1 MSETELRAEMRKQPF
16 QEFDV
21 KTADGATFRV
31 FHPDYAMISP
41 TGESVIIFERDGHY
55 SVVNMNLVVSLE
67 PVRPKAT
74 KKAKR

>member
-1 MSETELRAEMRKQPF
+1 MKEKELRAEMRKQPF

-21 KTADGATFRV
+21 KAADGATFRV

-55 SVVNMNLVVSLE
+55 SVVNMQLIVSLE
-67 PVRPKAT
+67 PVREKPVR
-74 KKAKR
+74 KAKR